1 MLTFGKCCGYVP
13 VYGASLGE
21 RLSGRRRSTLT
32 VKQVGVKCSELCT
45 TSVRFSYGTDRY
57 DRHTLPQGP
66 NCVFPKRIG
75 RSPNREIGRNRQG
88 RVGMEARVC
97 RGVRF
102 VVLHERNGKPTMN
115 SMLQADVVE
124 VERDIDRSRT
134 HAANRLANLLE
145 IVRREQAL
153 LKGEQA
159 ACTELPPKPI
169 DAASR

>member
-1 MLTFGKCCGYVP
+1 
-13 VYGASLGE
+13 
-21 RLSGRRRSTLT
+21 
-32 VKQVGVKCSELCT
+32 
-45 TSVRFSYGTDRY
+45 
-57 DRHTLPQGP
+57 
-66 NCVFPKRIG
+66 
-75 RSPNREIGRNRQG
+75 
-88 RVGMEARVC
+88 
-97 RGVRF
+97 
-102 VVLHERNGKPTMN
+102 MN